1 MKKYAMLVSAISVLI
16 LVGTARAQDL
26 PSADKQ
32 ARPQTIIKQTLC
44 PIMADNPINKNLFVD
59 YDGKR
64 IYVCCRGCIGVVK
77 KDPAKYIALLEKEGI
92 TLDKVPVASPAK

>member
-1 MKKYAMLVSAISVLI
+1 
-16 LVGTARAQDL
+16 
-26 PSADKQ
+26 
-32 ARPQTIIKQTLC
+32 
-44 PIMADNPINKNLFVD
+44 VD

>member
-1 MKKYAMLVSAISVLI
+1 MKRIAILACTLGMLMVL
-16 LVGTARAQDL
+16 GTAVAAET
-26 PSADKQ
+26 PVASTA
-32 ARPQTIIKQTLC
+32 AVPQTLKKQTLC